1 MIRYWWA
8 ACRPRTLPIAMTPV
22 VVGAALAWVA
32 RGGTLN
38 AGVWWLTLV
47 AAVLIQVATNLHND
61 AADGVRGLDQ
71 PAARIGPPRM
81 TASGWLSARQVEHA
95 AHGCFMLALGL
106 GVGLVAI
113 GGLPILLLGLAALA
127 AGYGYSGGP
136 RPLAASALGELYVWL
151 FFGVAAVAGTYY
163 LQTGR
168 VDTGALLAGALL
180 GLLAAAV
187 LAVNNHRDRDGDRIA
202 GRRTLALRL
211 GSQATCGV
219 YTLLVLGPFL
229 LAPTLHQHGLG
240 PWSWLLPE
248 LALPWAL
255 RLLVRFWR
263 TPSGVEL
270 NAVLA
275 ATVRLELYFGLL
287 LALGVVLDRA
297 PP

>member
-38 AGVWWLTLV
+38 AGVWWLTLL
-47 AAVLIQVATNLHND
+47 AAVLLQVATNLHND

-71 PAARIGPPRM
+71 PAARIGPPRV
-81 TASGWLSARQVEHA
+81 TAAGWLSARQVQYA
-95 AHGCFMLALGL
+95 ARGCFMLALGL
-106 GVGLVAI
+106 GVALVAI
-113 GGLPILLLGLAALA
+113 GGLPILLIGLAALA

-168 VDTGALLAGALL
+168 VDPGALRAGALL

-187 LAVNNHRDRDGDRIA
+187 LAVNNHRDRDSDRIA

-211 GSQATCGV
+211 GPQATRGL
-219 YTLLVLGPFL
+219 YALLILGPFL
-229 LAPTLHQHGLG
+229 LVPTLQLQGLG

-255 RLLVRFWR
+255 RLAVRFWR
-263 TPSGVEL
+263 TGGTGL
-270 NAVLA
+270 NAVLV
-275 ATVRLELYFGLL
+275 ATVHLELYFGLL
-287 LALGVVLDRA
+287 LALGVVLDHT